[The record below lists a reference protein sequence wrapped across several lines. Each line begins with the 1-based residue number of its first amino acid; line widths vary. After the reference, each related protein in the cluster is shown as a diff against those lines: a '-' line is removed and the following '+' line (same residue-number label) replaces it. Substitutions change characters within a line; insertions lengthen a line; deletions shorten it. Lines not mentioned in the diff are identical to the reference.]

1 MNKQQ
6 FLSALCEGLRALPQ
20 EDANERVNF
29 YSEIIDDKIEEGF
42 CEEDAVSSVG
52 SVSEI
57 VSQIISET
65 PITKLAK
72 EKLKPKRR
80 LKTVEIIF
88 LVLGSPIW
96 LSLLVAA
103 FAVVLSV
110 YVSLWSVIISLW
122 SVFVS
127 LAACS
132 LGGIISAIIVLVN
145 NFVPTGLSMLGAGLV
160 CGGLSI
166 FAFFACKAATKGI
179 ILLTKKFAKWIKN
192 CFIRKEEV

>member
-6 FLSALCEGLRALPQ
+6 FLSALCEGLRVLPQ

-122 SVFVS
+122 
-127 LAACS
+127 
-132 LGGIISAIIVLVN
+132 
-145 NFVPTGLSMLGAGLV
+145 
-160 CGGLSI
+160 
-166 FAFFACKAATKGI
+166 
-179 ILLTKKFAKWIKN
+179 
-192 CFIRKEEV
+192 